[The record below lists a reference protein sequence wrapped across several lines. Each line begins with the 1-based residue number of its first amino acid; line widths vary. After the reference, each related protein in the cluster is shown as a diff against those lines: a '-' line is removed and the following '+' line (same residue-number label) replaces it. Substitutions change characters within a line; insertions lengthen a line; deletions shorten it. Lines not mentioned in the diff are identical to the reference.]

1 MTEDQPPIG
10 QEHPEIGVLLV
21 DDQPLVR
28 MGLRALVAS
37 EPGMTV
43 IGEASEGAE
52 AVTLA
57 RRLRPA
63 VVLMD
68 IRMPGTDGLTA
79 LRTISAYPTLA
90 DTHVVMLTTFELDE
104 YVFAALE
111 SGASGFLI
119 KDADPEDIV
128 RGIKAAASG
137 ESLLSPTVTR
147 RVIAAFAPGRRRSSA
162 APHPGLADLTDR
174 EREVLSLVGQ
184 GLNNDEIAGRLF
196 ITKATART
204 HVSHILLKLGARDR
218 PQLVVIAFQSGLA

>member
-37 EPGMTV
+37 APGMTV

-79 LRTISAYPTLA
+79 LRTISADPTLA

>member
-79 LRTISAYPTLA
+79 LRTISADPTLA

>member
-10 QEHPEIGVLLV
+10 QEHPEIAVLLV

-79 LRTISAYPTLA
+79 LRTISADPTLA